1 MRLAS
6 LIAEGGE
13 NTAQAVTP
21 NLVAEQSECSEPI
34 SSRAEVVAESSADN
48 NDVDYIREGVMN
60 TKEGHRQKNTDN
72 SAKRE
77 QRFGV
82 EDGRTGGA
90 EEVEVSLDKGVVMQ
104 TRR

>member
-21 NLVAEQSECSEPI
+21 NLVAEQSELM
-34 SSRAEVVAESSADN
+34 SSRAEVVAECSADN
-48 NDVDYIREGVMN
+48 DDVDYVRKGVMN
-60 TKEGHRQKNTDN
+60 TKERYRQENTEN

-77 QRFGV
+77 ERFGV
-82 EDGRTGGA
+82 EHGRTGGA
-90 EEVEVSLDKGVVMQ
+90 EEDEVSLDEGIVMQ